1 LVEVAQ
7 RAAHGNPLALRFAEL
22 LAGPE
27 ENIVL
32 SEAALLLASHQYPN
46 LDVSYYLGRLRSI
59 ADGLKPRIAAD
70 ATDQKKIV
78 ALNHYLFQELGFA
91 PNADDYYDPR
101 NSFLNEVLERRLG
114 IPISLSILYMDIGEK
129 IGLSLQGICFP
140 GHFLVKCKLS
150 EGVVILDPYRGGG
163 SLTVAELQRRLREV
177 RGGEVSRAIIAGLL
191 VASSNKEILLR
202 MLRNLKAIYLRS
214 RRLDHALTI
223 LEWIV
228 AAAPDQGGELRDRGM
243 VYQELD
249 CFRAAVADFQRY
261 LQLEPAC
268 SDADDIRKRLVEL
281 QRSAARLN

>member
-1 LVEVAQ
+1 VVEVAQ
-7 RAAHGNPLALRFAEL
+7 RVAHGHPLARRFAEL
-22 LAGPE
+22 VAGPE
-27 ENIVL
+27 EKIAL

-46 LDVSYYLGRLRSI
+46 LDVSYYLERLKSI
-59 ADGLKPRIAAD
+59 AEGLKPKITHG

-91 PNADDYYDPR
+91 PNARDYYDTR
-101 NSFLNEVLERRLG
+101 NSF
-114 IPISLSILYMDIGEK
+114 
-129 IGLSLQGICFP
+129 
-140 GHFLVKCKLS
+140 GHFLVKCKLA
-150 EGVVILDPYRGGG
+150 EGVVVLDPYRGGG
-163 SLTVAELQRRLREV
+163 SLTIAELQRRLREV

-202 MLRNLKAIYLRS
+202 MLRNLKAIYLRN

-228 AAAPDQGGELRDRGM
+228 AAAPDQAAELRDRGM

-261 LQLEPAC
+261 LQLEPGC
-268 SDADDIRKRLVEL
+268 SDADEIRKRLVEL